1 MHCAGGGVPSPC
13 TLDGGFGMIAYIMR
27 RILYSIVLLIGV
39 SIIGFAVIQLPP
51 GDYMTMY
58 VAELRA
64 RGDKSAVMHV
74 EELRARYGLD
84 RPVYEQYWIW
94 ITHFVRGDFGRAFK
108 YELSVREVIGQRLA
122 LTAALAVATMILT
135 WVIAIPIGIYSA
147 THQYSVGDQ
156 VFTTISFIGLGT
168 PGFLLALIL
177 LFVSAFYFDQS
188 IGGLFSPGFEDA
200 PWSLAKF
207 IDLLKH
213 LWVPALITSVSGTA
227 GLIRIMR
234 ANLLDTLGQP
244 FVLAARAK
252 GLKERVV
259 ILKHAVRIA
268 INPLISILGMSLP
281 NIISG
286 AAMVS
291 IVLNLPTTGPL
302 FVEALRYQD
311 MYLAGTMLMFLTIM
325 LVVGNLLADIALVWV
340 DPRIRYD

>member
-1 MHCAGGGVPSPC
+1 MLSYLIRRLSYA
-13 TLDGGFGMIAYIMR
+13 IIM
-27 RILYSIVLLIGV
+27 IVLISFV
-39 SIIGFAVIQLPP
+39 SFVIIQLPP
-51 GDYMTMY
+51 GDYLTHKL
-58 VAELRA
+58 ADLQA
-64 RGDKSAVMHV
+64 RGDRSAQDRIA
-74 EELRARYGLD
+74 EYRARYGLD
-84 RPVYEQYWIW
+84 EPFMSQYWNW
-94 ITHFVRGDFGRAFK
+94 VSNFVKGDFGESFK
-108 YELSVREVIGQRLA
+108 YERPVADMLGERLMMTVV
-122 LTAALAVATMILT
+122 LTIATLAVT
-135 WVIAIPIGIYSA
+135 WLIAIPIGVYSA
-147 THQYSVGDQ
+147 THQYSLGDQ
-156 VFTTISFIGLGT
+156 IFTTISFIGLGT
-168 PGFLLALIL
+168 PSFVLALVVLFIAVVIL
-177 LFVSAFYFDQS
+177 NQDVV
-188 IGGLFSPGFEDA
+188 GLFSRDFRDA
-200 PWSLAKF
+200 AWSLDKVV
-207 IDLLKH
+207 DLLKH